1 MLITPLS
8 FYTFHNSLLNELKK
22 RGYQVDLINDEFPS
36 NIFGQI
42 FSRISLSL
50 LRYLTLRHLI
60 EKLKRESPYDLIMII
75 KGRGLSAKSLEFLRT
90 KAKIIVGYNFD
101 SFLFNPSPL
110 DWKHLTDRYTT
121 FDINDSKTYELPLV
135 HLFSDVNVV
144 PCESREYDL
153 SIIQRIHSDR
163 LSSVHNLLKSV
174 PNTFNTFIFLY
185 EKNVITCII
194 NFLRDP
200 FHYICL
206 WPYISFK
213 PMSYSKAMD
222 KLRCSWITFDNAHPL
237 QTGITIR
244 CFEAQSLGVFIL
256 TNNQEV
262 VKSGIFS
269 ESTIACIPRRFNSAK
284 VTQILIELLRKSPS
298 RYVRD
303 AQDFIDDLIN
313 LEEIELTSLSSSN
326 GK

>member
-1 MLITPLS
+1 MP
-8 FYTFHNSLLNELKK
+8 NLLNFFALKQK
-22 RGYQVDLINDEFPS
+22 LLLATILTVFFLIH
-36 NIFGQI
+36 
-42 FSRISLSL
+42 RL
-50 LRYLTLRHLI
+50 
-60 EKLKRESPYDLIMII
+60 
-75 KGRGLSAKSLEFLRT
+75 
-90 KAKIIVGYNFD
+90 
-101 SFLFNPSPL
+101 
-110 DWKHLTDRYTT
+110 W
-121 FDINDSKTYELPLV
+121 INDSKTYELPLV